1 MERYKLIPLVFI
13 LYYII
18 LLFICDISC
27 VKFDELQSLTSITFN
42 HPNAYDNYRYYKIHY
57 EKKLKESNFNS
68 NSKELVKHIRNARG
82 ISGSNRYLRPGKI
95 WIF

>member
-18 LLFICDISC
+18 LLLYICDISC

-42 HPNAYDNYRYYKIHY
+42 HPNAYDNYRGNI
-57 EKKLKESNFNS
+57 NS
-68 NSKELVKHIRNARG
+68 
-82 ISGSNRYLRPGKI
+82 
-95 WIF
+95 